1 MKTTPQTIAALL
13 VGALLGSM
21 VTERCTRTR
30 RETVEV
36 VRQDVRCAPLVTH
49 QPPPPPEVDGLPLL
63 WWSPQHIKDMSRASA
78 IRREE
83 VRGW

>member
-30 RETVEV
+30 REAVEV
-36 VRQDVRCAPLVTH
+36 VRQEVRCAPLVTH
-49 QPPPPPEVDGLPLL
+49 QPPPPQAVDGLPLL
-63 WWSPQHIKDMSRASA
+63 WWSPQYLKDMDRASA
-78 IRREE
+78 VRREE